1 MYIKQT
7 GESNTYDVFLGEGW
21 NNWSRC
27 QINPDGTVKVVKGLP
42 LNYHFLKHLQN
53 AVSSI
58 FYGDLRG
65 RKRKE

>member
-1 MYIKQT
+1 MYLKPT
-7 GESNTYDVFLGEGW
+7 GETNTYDVFLGEGW
-21 NNWSRC
+21 TNWSRV
-27 QINPDGTVKVVKGLP
+27 QINQDGTVTQLKGIP